1 MHNEFIA
8 QKSNCCQ
15 LSVKPVQAD
24 RYVLVYMGH
33 DSILVLLDKVHSVN
47 MIGVLFRHI
56 LDLKIVEMGGNYRIK
71 KRSPIKQC

>member
-24 RYVLVYMGH
+24 RYALIYMGH
-33 DSILVLLDKVHSVN
+33 GSILVLLDKVHLVN
-47 MIGVLFRHI
+47 MIAVLFRHI
-56 LDLKIVEMGGNYRIK
+56 QGLKIVEMVDNYRKIK
-71 KRSPIKQC
+71 I